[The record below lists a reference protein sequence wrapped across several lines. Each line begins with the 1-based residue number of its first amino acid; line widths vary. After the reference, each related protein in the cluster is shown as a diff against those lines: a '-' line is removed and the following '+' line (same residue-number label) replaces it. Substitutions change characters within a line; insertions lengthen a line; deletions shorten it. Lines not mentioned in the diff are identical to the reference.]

1 MKLMCVNNLSLEE
14 GSISPITPGKI
25 YESVDSFSNK
35 DYFITN
41 DTGFKSWELKE
52 NFITLEEW
60 RDKQLNQLL
69 YDNRCDNNNDG
80 NSLYD

>member
-25 YESVDSFSNK
+25 YDYIESFSNK

-41 DTGFKSWELKE
+41 DTGFKSWELIE
-52 NFITLEEW
+52 NFVPLQEW
-60 RDKQLNQLL
+60 REQQLEQLL
-69 YDNRCDNNNDG
+69 DDKNRE
-80 NSLYD
+80 

>member
-25 YESVDSFSNK
+25 YESDESFSNK

-41 DTGFKSWELKE
+41 DTGFKSWELIE
-52 NFITLEEW
+52 NFMPLQEW
-60 RDKQLNQLL
+60 RDKQLNKIL
-69 YDNRCDNNNDG
+69 
-80 NSLYD
+80 S